1 MDIQSL
7 EESEEQ
13 HARQGT
19 LPPLENPSPSEVGK
33 GAKQVWGAFNKAKV
47 VPMSSS
53 INGKK
58 WRQGLNSQKSTSVIK
73 EVIKRAN
80 NLTLIE
86 RDTDAVF
93 TLADKMIYLGENY
106 LASAPG
112 GSLNILLLITGVA
125 MVGMSIL
132 WAIVMNLGAVDEQ
145 HRSEPN
151 PPWHNIHLYIFYTFQ
166 IFASGGYDTAVGYDA
181 KWSDLHLSTNFY
193 VVMARVVYI
202 TSLIIGLVIF
212 AVLVGIITAGF
223 EAILEGIEEGRS
235 KVMET
240 NHTLIL
246 GWNEGTIRVIIQI
259 AFLRALW

>member
-1 MDIQSL
+1 M
-7 EESEEQ
+7 
-13 HARQGT
+13 
-19 LPPLENPSPSEVGK
+19 
-33 GAKQVWGAFNKAKV
+33 
-47 VPMSSS
+47 
-53 INGKK
+53 
-58 WRQGLNSQKSTSVIK
+58 
-73 EVIKRAN
+73 
-80 NLTLIE
+80 
-86 RDTDAVF
+86 
-93 TLADKMIYLGENY
+93 
-106 LASAPG
+106 
-112 GSLNILLLITGVA
+112 
-125 MVGMSIL
+125 
-132 WAIVMNLGAVDEQ
+132 
-145 HRSEPN
+145 
-151 PPWHNIHLYIFYTFQ
+151 
-166 IFASGGYDTAVGYDA
+166 GYDA